1 MAGFKVQINTKS
13 QKDARK
19 MIYNWFVTGLKT
31 KSANRSI
38 NSFRLIK
45 WCIFVNRTMDHD
57 LNPLMNNVPKW
68 SDTL

>member
-1 MAGFKVQINTKS
+1 
-13 QKDARK
+13 

-68 SDTL
+68 PDTL